1 LAAVPAGAVVV
12 AADSGAGHA
21 HALGLRVDVAVG
33 DFDSISPAVLEEVE
47 RSDARVERH
56 PRDKDATDLELALD
70 VALGFQPR
78 RILVVGGAGGRLDH
92 LLGELMLL
100 ASEPYA
106 AVEIDA
112 QLGRAAVHVVRRER
126 RLSGRP
132 GELISLFAVHGAATR
147 VVTEGLVYPLRD
159 EELAPGSSRGV
170 SNLFAEPFVRVSLGA
185 GVVLAVRPDGTV
197 S

>member
-1 LAAVPAGAVVV
+1 MV